1 MNYAFQKRHWF
12 HFLDYNSANS
22 QYYCQCQPDDE
33 FASIPLGF
41 ECPTGSFMHTKGEQK
56 LGTLQAFREQENSA
70 TLTTLW
76 TSFPK
81 SPRDFQTNYQQYDPN
96 GIWDIVCEACPMG
109 TYAYDLT
116 SGVSCSQ
123 ASFSSACKK
132 TACLPLPGW
141 LLQRPDCPDE
151 LHEEVPCRAVLFGF
165 DKKG

>member
-1 MNYAFQKRHWF
+1 M
-12 HFLDYNSANS
+12 LL
-22 QYYCQCQPDDE
+22 DDE
-33 FASIPLGF
+33 LASIPLGF
-41 ECPTGSFMHTKGEQK
+41 ESNGFFHAHKGEQK

-116 SGVSCSQ
+116 SVSCSQ
-123 ASFSSACKK
+123 ASFQVPARRQPASR
-132 TACLPLPGW
+132 LE
-141 LLQRPDCPDE
+141 LLQPPDQTSCTKKCP
-151 LHEEVPCRAVLFGF
+151 VGRFY
-165 DKKG
+165 